1 MMDQFALTKQ
11 EALKYISILMAVGAV
26 ISCISFITIGPL
38 CKRFDERKIMI
49 WGGFFLMVIGRFVFI
64 PWGSEPPKIK
74 YMDVNFDGDSPNSL
88 GLFNQTDLLDYGNN
102 DTSITL
108 LEETGC
114 PSSQTW
120 CANTNALTIEQ
131 FLIGY
136 TCTAIGYPIGATL
149 IQTILSKVLG
159 PRPQVSQNFSII
171 FLCIKKFIFDYSI
184 GCLDGIIHWF
194 RWIFSSSRSCTSKLY
209 VHSTRNYM
217 DIWIIRCSNDYYC
230 YLAIKF
236 KA

>member
-26 ISCISFITIGPL
+26 ISCISFITIVPL

-49 WGGFFLMVIGRFVFI
+49 WGGFFLMVLGRFAFI

-74 YMDVNFDGDSPNSL
+74 YVNTNFDGSNNL
-88 GLFNQTDLLDYGNN
+88 GILNQTDAFDYGNN
-102 DTSITL
+102 ETFIQL
-108 LEETGC
+108 MEATGC

-159 PRPQVSQNFSII
+159 PRPQVS
-171 FLCIKKFIFDYSI
+171 
-184 GCLDGIIHWF
+184 
-194 RWIFSSSRSCTSKLY
+194 LY
-209 VHSTRNYM
+209 Y
-217 DIWIIRCSNDYYC
+217 
-230 YLAIKF
+230 
-236 KA
+236 